1 MNKYCRGYTWIKLG
15 ICFASK
21 ERGSSPLH
29 SLIDRIQN
37 NFNGL
42 HMKIFDSAFSLSERT
57 LSLRGQRMEVLS
69 RNIANSDTP
78 GFKAQD
84 INFKSILKAT
94 EPNSSLKTTQVGHI
108 QESVSNFQSDLVY
121 TVPFNS
127 SVDGNTVE
135 LSVEQA
141 KYGRAAAQYQATLRF
156 LESDMSGI
164 RKALRGD

>member
-1 MNKYCRGYTWIKLG
+1 
-15 ICFASK
+15 
-21 ERGSSPLH
+21 
-29 SLIDRIQN
+29 
-37 NFNGL
+37 
-42 HMKIFDSAFSLSERT
+42 MKIFDSAFALSERT
-57 LSLRGQRMEVLS
+57 LALRGQRMEVLS

-84 INFKSILKAT
+84 INFKSVLKAT
-94 EPNSSLKTTQVGHI
+94 ESNSSLKTTQVGHI
-108 QESVSNFQSDLVY
+108 QESISNFQSDLVY

>member
-1 MNKYCRGYTWIKLG
+1 
-15 ICFASK
+15 
-21 ERGSSPLH
+21 
-29 SLIDRIQN
+29 
-37 NFNGL
+37 
-42 HMKIFDSAFSLSERT
+42 MKIFDSAFSLSERT
-57 LSLRGQRMEVLS
+57 LALRGQRMEVLS

-94 EPNSSLKTTQVGHI
+94 EPNSSLKTTQAGHI
-108 QESVSNFQSDLVY
+108 QESVSIFQSDLVY